1 MVVTLVGLLHEVG
14 IVLDFGLEGVARVPA
29 VSFLIFD
36 SILKFSF
43 FFFFRI
49 PEEDYEEEE
58 EEVHRTERFYFKPIF

>member
-1 MVVTLVGLLHEVG
+1 MPV
-14 IVLDFGLEGVARVPA
+14 

-36 SILKFSF
+36 SILKISF

-58 EEVHRTERFYFKPIF
+58 EEVHRTERFYFKPIFLA